1 MQRMH
6 WSLGSLALISLTG
19 VPLMAQDDWKP
30 VSSHRARYESVDGSN
45 QQQMPLIGRPITG
58 RSKIDR
64 AVEPASFGDQRN
76 SAPLPQAP
84 TAPPQVETL
93 PFPNQVVYPQGQVM
107 YPQGAVQAGKPNS
120 YPMSNVP
127 TGAVTYPN
135 GTVVY
140 PMGTVPNGAV
150 AYPSTGTIQ
159 PVPQQ
164 AGGPVVVQG
173 GPVMGGPVTQGT
185 FLPEG
190 CMPGMPCYEGGM
202 SDRYFLQAIHG
213 SPGIWYGSF
222 DFLLY
227 SLSKDESP
235 PLVITGPQT
244 TTNINSPGVSVLYGG
259 TLPSETLYGGRATL
273 GVWFNRCQTWGLF
286 GSYFTTVAS
295 QDSFRAESRDGSTFL
310 ARPFFNVSPI
320 NFDGTTRMAG
330 EALEIVSQTGIG
342 GTVDVL
348 RTSQLRGAELNFRFN
363 LFNNTMGCRRIH
375 WNIDGYAGVKYYGL
389 DESLTVTENIEVL
402 PNTTTTVAPG
412 TKFFV
417 QDSFTTRNTFIGGN
431 IGLMSE
437 ARLGRF
443 FVSTRSGVA
452 IGANRQEIVIDGGTI
467 VTPPNQSPSDL
478 QTGGLLAQESNIGRY
493 KHSQFSIVPEFGVK
507 LGLQVTDCMR
517 IFAGYDM
524 MYWTNVVRP
533 GQQIDYTVNAS
544 QVPFFP
550 QATQGPARP
559 AFNLQTSNLWVS
571 GFSAGLSW
579 TF

>member
-1 MQRMH
+1 M
-6 WSLGSLALISLTG
+6 
-19 VPLMAQDDWKP
+19 
-30 VSSHRARYESVDGSN
+30 SV
-45 QQQMPLIGRPITG
+45 RW
-58 RSKIDR
+58 
-64 AVEPASFGDQRN
+64 
-76 SAPLPQAP
+76 
-84 TAPPQVETL
+84 
-93 PFPNQVVYPQGQVM
+93 
-107 YPQGAVQAGKPNS
+107 
-120 YPMSNVP
+120 
-127 TGAVTYPN
+127 
-135 GTVVY
+135 
-140 PMGTVPNGAV
+140 
-150 AYPSTGTIQ
+150 IQ
-159 PVPQQ
+159 
-164 AGGPVVVQG
+164 
-173 GPVMGGPVTQGT
+173 
-185 FLPEG
+185 
-190 CMPGMPCYEGGM
+190 
-202 SDRYFLQAIHG
+202 
-213 SPGIWYGSF
+213 
-222 DFLLY
+222 
-227 SLSKDESP
+227 
-235 PLVITGPQT
+235 
-244 TTNINSPGVSVLYGG
+244 
-259 TLPSETLYGGRATL
+259 
-273 GVWFNRCQTWGLF
+273 
-286 GSYFTTVAS
+286 
-295 QDSFRAESRDGSTFL
+295 
-310 ARPFFNVSPI
+310 
-320 NFDGTTRMAG
+320 AG

-363 LFNNTMGCRRIH
+363 LLNNTMGCRRIH

-402 PNTTTTVAPG
+402 SNTNTTVAPG

-550 QATQGPARP
+550 QPTQGPVRP